1 MEQSQVSI
9 YQTVVIGGEADN
21 SRDLAEDVCGIV
33 VHLDIVIPQRDGDSL
48 EMIVVLEINTM
59 SSSHNPL
66 ISDK

>member
-21 SRDLAEDVCGIV
+21 SGDLAEDVGGIV
-33 VHLDIVIPQRDGDSL
+33 VHLDIVISERDGDSL
-48 EMIVVLEINTM
+48 EMIVVLKINTM

-66 ISDK
+66 ICDE